1 MISLIGKQF
10 YVALISA
17 ILGAILTIFI
27 LNAVLQRISIDVL
40 NYFMASEETS
50 GEIVVIG
57 IDDTSFSQLDEWG
70 VGRWPWPRS
79 VHGDLVYTLND
90 YGVSQIIFDVIFS
103 ETSETENDQFFA
115 DAISQAKRVILA
127 SDLSEVQNEYM
138 SGLIES
144 RPIPIFEENG
154 AEVGL
159 AGVDMDTDRVIRYH
173 PYYPDYPNTL
183 SSLGSKIEIGEI
195 IPQSRILRYAGPD
208 HTFPYLS
215 YYQLFIEDGVPEG
228 FLEDKIVLIGL
239 DAKASADVQKSQQ
252 DSFPTP
258 FTRFNAR
265 QTPGVEIHANLLD
278 NLVQNNWI
286 SNPPDSHKIFVV
298 ILMTIISIV
307 ISSSWRPTFT
317 LILGVSFNAVLGILS
332 FYLWTKGYYL
342 NFLLGIPTFAIS
354 YVAAGGHAYLTE
366 GRQKRQIK
374 GAFGQYLS
382 PAMVDTL
389 IADPEKL
396 KLGGERRKMTIMFC
410 DVRGFTTISEAL
422 KDTPEKLTEI
432 INILLTSL
440 TKDVLECNGTI
451 DKYMGDCIMAFW
463 NAPLEDGKHASNAV
477 EAARR
482 MILTMERVNQELKES
497 GKSQF
502 DLKIGIGLGT
512 GYCVVGNMGSDQR
525 FDYTVL
531 GDVVNLSSRLE
542 GQTKTYGMTAVL
554 SSYTVDELQES
565 NEKILDNIVEIDK
578 IRVKGKKDPEI
589 IFGLAS
595 EKISGDEKNCV
606 KKYLKAFRDGD
617 LKNALSELDNLSK
630 INKQM
635 KDFSSLMR
643 ERITALQKTGLPE
656 NWEGVYEA
664 TSK

>member
-1 MISLIGKQF
+1 MNLLGKQF
-10 YVALISA
+10 YIALLSSIV
-17 ILGAILTIFI
+17 GAVLTVFI
-27 LNAVLQRISIDVL
+27 LNGALQRISIDVL
-40 NYFMASEETS
+40 NYFLASEKTS
-50 GEIVVIG
+50 GEIVVVG
-57 IDDTSFSQLDEWG
+57 IDDSSFSALDES
-70 VGRWPWPRS
+70 VGRWPWPRWI
-79 VHGDLVYTLND
+79 HGDLVDILD
-90 YGVSQIIFDVIFS
+90 QYGASQIIFDVIFS
-103 ETSETENDQFFA
+103 ETSEEEMDLYFA
-115 DAISQAKRVILA
+115 EAIGRAQRVILA
-127 SDLSEVQNEYM
+127 SDLSEVQNDYI
-138 SGLIES
+138 SGIIES
-144 RPIPIFEENG
+144 RPLPLFEEYG

-159 AGVDMDTDRVIRYH
+159 AGVDMDADRVIRYH

-215 YYQLFIEDGVPEG
+215 YYQLFIEDGVPEV
-228 FLEDKIVLIGL
+228 FLKDKIVLIGL

-278 NLVQNNWI
+278 NLIQNNWV
-286 SNPPDSHKIFVV
+286 SNPPNSHKILIV
-298 ILMTIISIV
+298 IIMTIISIAV
-307 ISSSWRPTFT
+307 SASWRPTLT
-317 LILGVSFNAVLGILS
+317 LLLGLGANICLSGFS
-332 FYLWTKGYYL
+332 FYFWTEGYYL
-342 NFLLGIPTFAIS
+342 NFLLGLPTFIIS

-463 NAPLEDGKHASNAV
+463 NAPLDQHDHASR
-477 EAARR
+477 AARAALNMMDALGR
-482 MILTMERVNQELKES
+482 SNEALIAEGLIAEPLRV
-497 GKSQF
+497 
-502 DLKIGIGLGT
+502 GIGLGT
-512 GYCVVGNMGSDQR
+512 GYVVVGNMGSTQR

-531 GDVVNLSSRLE
+531 GDTVNTASRLE
-542 GQTKTYGMTAVL
+542 GLTKQLGASILLAQPTIDELTPDLLSHSIELDLVRLKGQETAVCVHGLFNTPISEQERAWITKFLQSYRSGNFPQARAALEEIRDAATRFSPYADALTSRLGMQIISPQNHWTGVFDL
-554 SSYTVDELQES
+554 ST
-565 NEKILDNIVEIDK
+565 K
-578 IRVKGKKDPEI
+578 
-589 IFGLAS
+589 
-595 EKISGDEKNCV
+595 
-606 KKYLKAFRDGD
+606 
-617 LKNALSELDNLSK
+617 
-630 INKQM
+630 
-635 KDFSSLMR
+635 
-643 ERITALQKTGLPE
+643 
-656 NWEGVYEA
+656 
-664 TSK
+664 

>member
-1 MISLIGKQF
+1 MSLIGKQF
-10 YVALISA
+10 YIALISA
-17 ILGAILTIFI
+17 ILGALLTIFI
-27 LNAVLQRISIDVL
+27 LNGALQRLSIDVL
-40 NYFMASEETS
+40 NYFLASETTS
-50 GEIVVIG
+50 GEVVVIG
-57 IDDTSFSQLDEWG
+57 IDDTSFSALDES
-70 VGRWPWPRS
+70 VGRWPWPRWI
-79 VHGDLVYTLND
+79 HGDLVDSLD
-90 YGVSQIIFDVIFS
+90 QYGASQIIFDVIFS
-103 ETSETENDQFFA
+103 ETSEEEMDLYFA
-115 DAISQAKRVILA
+115 EAIGRAKRVVLA
-127 SDLSEVQNEYM
+127 SDLSEVQNDYI
-138 SGLIES
+138 SGIIES
-144 RPIPIFEENG
+144 RPLPLFEEYG

-159 AGVDMDTDRVIRYH
+159 AGVDMDSDRVIRYH

-228 FLEDKIVLIGL
+228 FLKDKIVLIGL

-278 NLVQNNWI
+278 NLIQNNWV
-286 SNPPDSHKIFVV
+286 SNPPNSHKILIV
-298 ILMTIISIV
+298 IIMTIISIA
-307 ISSSWRPTFT
+307 ISSSWRPTLT
-317 LILGVSFNAVLGILS
+317 LLLGLGANICLGGFS
-332 FYLWTKGYYL
+332 FYFWTEGYYL
-342 NFLLGIPTFAIS
+342 NFLLGLPTFLIS

-463 NAPLEDGKHASNAV
+463 NAPLEDGKHAYNAV

-502 DLKIGIGLGT
+502 DLKIGVGLGT

-565 NEKILDNIVEIDK
+565 NEEILDNIVEIDK

-606 KKYLKAFRDGD
+606 KKYLQAFRDGD
-617 LKNALSELDNLSK
+617 LIKALSELDNLSK
-630 INKQM
+630 LNKQM
-635 KDFSSLMR
+635 KDYSSLMR
-643 ERITALQKTGLPE
+643 ERITELQIIGLPE

>member
-317 LILGVSFNAVLGILS
+317 LVLGVSFNAVLGILS

-565 NEKILDNIVEIDK
+565 NEEILDNIVEIDK

>member
-1 MISLIGKQF
+1 MNLIGKQF
-10 YVALISA
+10 YVALLSA
-17 ILGAILTIFI
+17 IIGALLTIFI
-27 LNAVLQRISIDVL
+27 LNGTLQRLSIDVL
-40 NYFMASEETS
+40 NYFLASETTS

-57 IDDTSFSQLDEWG
+57 IDDTSFSALDES
-70 VGRWPWPRS
+70 VGRWPWPRWI
-79 VHGDLVYTLND
+79 HGDLVDSLD
-90 YGVSQIIFDVIFS
+90 QYGASQIIFDVIFS
-103 ETSETENDQFFA
+103 ETSEEEMDLYFA
-115 DAISQAKRVILA
+115 EAIGRAKRVILA
-127 SDLSEVQNEYM
+127 SDLSEVQNDYI
-138 SGLIES
+138 SGIIES
-144 RPIPIFEENG
+144 RPLPLFEEYG

-159 AGVDMDTDRVIRYH
+159 AGVDMDSDRVIRYH

-215 YYQLFIEDGVPEG
+215 YYQLFIEDGVPDG
-228 FLEDKIVLIGL
+228 FLKDKIVLIGL

-278 NLVQNNWI
+278 NLIQNNWV
-286 SNPPDSHKIFVV
+286 SNPPNSHKILIV
-298 ILMTIISIV
+298 IIMTIISIA
-307 ISSSWRPTFT
+307 ISSSWRPTLT
-317 LILGVSFNAVLGILS
+317 LLLGLGANICLGGFS
-332 FYLWTKGYYL
+332 FYFWAEGYYL
-342 NFLLGIPTFAIS
+342 NFLLGLPTFVIS

-432 INILLTSL
+432 INILLTNL

-482 MILTMERVNQELKES
+482 MIVTMERVNQELKDS

-502 DLKIGIGLGT
+502 DLKIGVGLGT

-565 NEKILDNIVEIDK
+565 NEEILDNIVEIDK

-595 EKISGDEKNCV
+595 EKISSDEKYCV
-606 KKYLKAFRDGD
+606 KKYLQAFRSGD
-617 LKNALSELDNLSK
+617 LIKALSELDKLSK

-635 KDFSSLMR
+635 KDYSSLMR
-643 ERITALQKTGLPE
+643 ERITELQIAGLPE
-656 NWEGVYEA
+656 DWEGVYEA

>member
-1 MISLIGKQF
+1 MNLIGKQF
-10 YVALISA
+10 YIALLSSIV
-17 ILGAILTIFI
+17 GAVLTVFI
-27 LNAVLQRISIDVL
+27 LNGALQRISIDVL
-40 NYFMASEETS
+40 NYFLASEKTS
-50 GEIVVIG
+50 GKIVVVG
-57 IDDTSFSQLDEWG
+57 IDDSSFSALDES
-70 VGRWPWPRS
+70 VGRWPWPRWI
-79 VHGDLVYTLND
+79 HGDLVDILD
-90 YGVSQIIFDVIFS
+90 QYGASQIIFDVIFS
-103 ETSETENDQFFA
+103 ETSEEEMDLYFA
-115 DAISQAKRVILA
+115 EAIGRAQRVILA
-127 SDLSEVQNEYM
+127 SDLSEVQNDYI
-138 SGLIES
+138 SGIIES
-144 RPIPIFEENG
+144 RPLPLFEEYG

-159 AGVDMDTDRVIRYH
+159 AGVDMDADRVIRYH

-228 FLEDKIVLIGL
+228 FLKDKIVLIGL

-278 NLVQNNWI
+278 NLIQDNWV
-286 SNPPDSHKIFVV
+286 SNPPNSHKILIV
-298 ILMTIISIV
+298 IIMTIISIAV
-307 ISSSWRPTFT
+307 SSSWRPTLT
-317 LILGVSFNAVLGILS
+317 LLLGLGANICLSGFS
-332 FYLWTKGYYL
+332 FYFWTEGYYL
-342 NFLLGIPTFAIS
+342 NFLLGLPTFLIS

-502 DLKIGIGLGT
+502 DLKIGVGLGT

-565 NEKILDNIVEIDK
+565 NEAILENIVEIDK

-595 EKISGDEKNCV
+595 EKISHDEKQCV
-606 KKYLKAFRDGD
+606 KKYLQAFRDGD
-617 LKNALSELDNLSK
+617 LIKALSELNNLSNM
-630 INKQM
+630 NKQM
-635 KDFSSLMR
+635 KDFSSLMK
-643 ERITALQKTGLPE
+643 ERITELQITGLPE
-656 NWEGVYEA
+656 DWEGVYEA

>member
-1 MISLIGKQF
+1 MNLVGKQF
-10 YVALISA
+10 YVALLSS
-17 ILGAILTIFI
+17 ILGAVLTIFI
-27 LNAVLQRISIDVL
+27 LNSALQRISIDVL
-40 NYFMASEETS
+40 NYFLASEKTS
-50 GEIVVIG
+50 EEIVVVG
-57 IDDTSFSQLDEWG
+57 IDDSSFSALDES
-70 VGRWPWPRS
+70 VGRWPWPRWI
-79 VHGDLVYTLND
+79 HGDLIDILD
-90 YGVSQIIFDVIFS
+90 QYGASQIIFDVIFS
-103 ETSETENDQFFA
+103 ETSEEEMDLYFA
-115 DAISQAKRVILA
+115 EAIGRAQRVILA
-127 SDLSEVQNEYM
+127 SDLSEVQSDYI
-138 SGLIES
+138 SGIIES
-144 RPIPIFEENG
+144 RPLPLFEEYG

-159 AGVDMDTDRVIRYH
+159 AGVDMDSDRVIRYH

-183 SSLGSKIEIGEI
+183 SSLGSKIKIGEI
-195 IPQSRILRYAGPD
+195 IPRSRILRYAGPD

-228 FLEDKIVLIGL
+228 FLKDKIVLIGL

-278 NLVQNNWI
+278 NLIQNNWV
-286 SNPPDSHKIFVV
+286 SNPPNSHKILIV
-298 ILMTIISIV
+298 IIMTIVSIAISAA
-307 ISSSWRPTFT
+307 WRPTLT
-317 LILGVSFNAVLGILS
+317 LLLGLGANICLSGFS
-332 FYLWTKGYYL
+332 FYFWTEGYYL
-342 NFLLGIPTFAIS
+342 NFLLGLPTFVIS

-482 MILTMERVNQELKES
+482 MISTMERVNQELKDS

-502 DLKIGIGLGT
+502 DLKIGVGLGT

-565 NEKILDNIVEIDK
+565 NEEILDNIVEIDK

-595 EKISGDEKNCV
+595 EKIPSDEKQCV
-606 KKYLKAFRDGD
+606 KKYLQAFREGD
-617 LKNALSELDNLSK
+617 LIKALSELDNLSN

-643 ERITALQKTGLPE
+643 ERITALQVTGLPK

>member
-1 MISLIGKQF
+1 MNLLGKQF
-10 YVALISA
+10 YIALLSSIV
-17 ILGAILTIFI
+17 GAVLTVFI
-27 LNAVLQRISIDVL
+27 LNGALQRISIDVL
-40 NYFMASEETS
+40 NYFLASEKTS
-50 GEIVVIG
+50 GEIVVVG
-57 IDDTSFSQLDEWG
+57 IDDSSFSALDES
-70 VGRWPWPRS
+70 VGRWPWPRWI
-79 VHGDLVYTLND
+79 HGDLVDILD
-90 YGVSQIIFDVIFS
+90 QYGASQIIFDVIFS
-103 ETSETENDQFFA
+103 ETSEEEMDLYFA
-115 DAISQAKRVILA
+115 EAIGRAQRVILA
-127 SDLSEVQNEYM
+127 SDLSEVQNDYI
-138 SGLIES
+138 SGIIES
-144 RPIPIFEENG
+144 RPLPLFEEYG

-159 AGVDMDTDRVIRYH
+159 AGVDMDADRVIRYH

-228 FLEDKIVLIGL
+228 FLKDKIVLIGL

-278 NLVQNNWI
+278 NLIQDNWV
-286 SNPPDSHKIFVV
+286 SNPPNTHKILVV
-298 ILMTIISIV
+298 IIMTIISIAV
-307 ISSSWRPTFT
+307 SASWRPTLT
-317 LILGVSFNAVLGILS
+317 LLLGLGANICLGGFS
-332 FYLWTKGYYL
+332 FYFWTKGYYL
-342 NFLLGIPTFAIS
+342 NFLLGLPTFVIS

-440 TKDVLECNGTI
+440 SKDVLECNGTI

-482 MILTMERVNQELKES
+482 MILTMERVNQELKDS

-502 DLKIGIGLGT
+502 DLKIGVGLGT

-565 NEKILDNIVEIDK
+565 NEEILDNIVEIDK

-595 EKISGDEKNCV
+595 EKISSDEKQCV
-606 KKYLKAFRDGD
+606 KNYLQAFRDGD
-617 LKNALSELDNLSK
+617 LIKALSELNNLSNM
-630 INKQM
+630 NKQM
-635 KDFSSLMR
+635 KDFSSLMK
-643 ERITALQKTGLPE
+643 ERITELQIIGLPE
-656 NWEGVYEA
+656 DWEGVYEA

>member
-1 MISLIGKQF
+1 MNLLGKQF
-10 YVALISA
+10 YIALLSSIV
-17 ILGAILTIFI
+17 GAVLTIFI
-27 LNAVLQRISIDVL
+27 LNGALQRISIDVL
-40 NYFMASEETS
+40 NYFLASEKTS
-50 GEIVVIG
+50 GEIVVVG
-57 IDDTSFSQLDEWG
+57 IDDSSFSALDES
-70 VGRWPWPRS
+70 VGRWPWPRWI
-79 VHGDLVYTLND
+79 HGDLVDILD
-90 YGVSQIIFDVIFS
+90 QYGASQIIFDVIFS
-103 ETSETENDQFFA
+103 ETSEEEMDLYFA
-115 DAISQAKRVILA
+115 EAIGRAQRVILA
-127 SDLSEVQNEYM
+127 SDLSEVQNDYI
-138 SGLIES
+138 SGIIES
-144 RPIPIFEENG
+144 RPLPLFEEYG

-159 AGVDMDTDRVIRYH
+159 AGVDMDADRVIRYH

-228 FLEDKIVLIGL
+228 FLKDKIVLIGL

-278 NLVQNNWI
+278 NLIQNNWV
-286 SNPPDSHKIFVV
+286 SNPPNSHKILIV
-298 ILMTIISIV
+298 IIMTIISIAV
-307 ISSSWRPTFT
+307 SASWRPTLT
-317 LILGVSFNAVLGILS
+317 LLLGLGANICLSGFS
-332 FYLWTKGYYL
+332 FYFWTEGYYL
-342 NFLLGIPTFAIS
+342 NFLLGLPTFVIS

-463 NAPLEDGKHASNAV
+463 NAPLEDDKHACNAV

-482 MILTMERVNQELKES
+482 MILTMERVNQELKDS

-502 DLKIGIGLGT
+502 DLKIGVGLGT

-565 NEKILDNIVEIDK
+565 KEEILDNIVEIDK

-595 EKISGDEKNCV
+595 EKISSDEKQCV
-606 KKYLKAFRDGD
+606 KKYLQAFREGD
-617 LKNALSELDNLSK
+617 LKKALSELDNLSN

-635 KDFSSLMR
+635 KDFSSLMK
-643 ERITALQKTGLPE
+643 ERITELQITGLPE

>member
-1 MISLIGKQF
+1 MNLLGKQF
-10 YVALISA
+10 YIALLSSIV
-17 ILGAILTIFI
+17 GAVLTVFI
-27 LNAVLQRISIDVL
+27 LNGALQRISIDVL
-40 NYFMASEETS
+40 NYFLASEKTS
-50 GEIVVIG
+50 GEIVVVG
-57 IDDTSFSQLDEWG
+57 IDDSSFSALDES
-70 VGRWPWPRS
+70 VGRWPWPRWI
-79 VHGDLVYTLND
+79 HGDLVDILD
-90 YGVSQIIFDVIFS
+90 QYGASQIIFDVIFS
-103 ETSETENDQFFA
+103 ETSEEEMDLYFA
-115 DAISQAKRVILA
+115 EAIGRAQRVILA
-127 SDLSEVQNEYM
+127 SDLSEVQNDYI
-138 SGLIES
+138 SGIIES
-144 RPIPIFEENG
+144 RPLPLFEEYG

-159 AGVDMDTDRVIRYH
+159 AGVDMDADRVIRYH

-228 FLEDKIVLIGL
+228 FLKDKIVLIGL

-278 NLVQNNWI
+278 NLIQDNWV
-286 SNPPDSHKIFVV
+286 SNPPNSHKILIV
-298 ILMTIISIV
+298 IIMTIISV
-307 ISSSWRPTFT
+307 AVSASWRPTLT
-317 LILGVSFNAVLGILS
+317 LLLGLGANICLSGFS
-332 FYLWTKGYYL
+332 FYFWTEGYYL
-342 NFLLGIPTFAIS
+342 NFLLGLPTFVIS

-463 NAPLEDGKHASNAV
+463 NAPLEDDKHACNAV

-482 MILTMERVNQELKES
+482 MILTMERVNQELKDS

-502 DLKIGIGLGT
+502 DLKIGVGLGT

-554 SSYTVDELQES
+554 SSYTVDELEES
-565 NEKILDNIVEIDK
+565 NEEILDNIVEIDK

-595 EKISGDEKNCV
+595 EKISSDEKQCV
-606 KKYLKAFRDGD
+606 KKYLQAFREGD
-617 LKNALSELDNLSK
+617 LKKALSELDNLSN

-635 KDFSSLMR
+635 KDFSSLMK
-643 ERITALQKTGLPE
+643 ERITELQITGLPE

>member
-1 MISLIGKQF
+1 LTKSLGKQF
-10 YVALISA
+10 YVASISA
-17 ILGAILTIFI
+17 VIGALLTIFV
-27 LNAVLQRISIDVL
+27 LNGSLQRLSIDVL
-40 NYFMASEETS
+40 NYFAALEETS
-50 GEIVVIG
+50 GQVVVIG
-57 IDDTSFSQLDEWG
+57 IDDTSFSALDEA
-70 VGRWPWPRS
+70 VGRWPWPRWI
-79 VHGDLVYTLND
+79 HGDLIDSLNNK
-90 YGVSQIIFDVIFS
+90 GVSQIIFDVIFS
-103 ETSETENDQFFA
+103 ETSDEEIDLYFA
-115 DAISQAKRVILA
+115 DAISRAERVVLA
-127 SDLSEVQNEYM
+127 SDLSEVKGEYLT
-138 SGLIES
+138 GLIES
-144 RPIPIFEENG
+144 RPIPVFEEKG
-154 AEVGL
+154 ALVGL
-159 AGVDMDTDRVIRYH
+159 AGVDMDSDRVVRYH
-173 PYYPDYPNTL
+173 PYYPDYPDTL
-183 SSLGSKIEIGEI
+183 SSLGSNISIGEI
-195 IPQSRILRYAGPD
+195 VPQSRILRYAGPD

-215 YYQLFIEDGVPEG
+215 YYQLLIEDGVPEG
-228 FLEDKIVLIGL
+228 FLDGKTVLIGL

-278 NLVQNNWI
+278 NLLQDNWVT
-286 SNPPDSHKIFVV
+286 NPPDLHKVLVV
-298 ILMTIISIV
+298 VFMTILSVAIST
-307 ISSSWRPTFT
+307 SWRPTRT
-317 LILGVSFNAVLGILS
+317 LILGVGINACLFAVS
-332 FYLWTKGYYL
+332 FYFWGQGYFL

-382 PAMVDTL
+382 PAMVDSL

-432 INILLTSL
+432 INILLTNL

-463 NAPLEDGKHASNAV
+463 NAPVEDEKHASNAV

-482 MILTMERVNQELKES
+482 MIVTMERVNQELKDN

-502 DLKIGIGLGT
+502 DLKIGVGLGT

-554 SSYTVDELQES
+554 SSYTVDEL
-565 NEKILDNIVEIDK
+565 NENNHPILDNIVEIDK
-578 IRVKGKKDPEI
+578 IKVKGKKDPEI
-589 IFGLAS
+589 IFGLSA
-595 EKISGDEKNCV
+595 EKISKEEKLIVGN
-606 KKYLKAFRDGD
+606 YLKAFRKGD
-617 LKNALSELDNLSK
+617 LITASLELDKLDEVAK
-630 INKQM
+630 EM
-635 KDFSSLMR
+635 KFFSSLMK
-643 ERITALQKTGLPE
+643 ERINDLQIAGLPD
-656 NWEGVYEA
+656 NWEGVFEA

>member
-1 MISLIGKQF
+1 M
-10 YVALISA
+10 
-17 ILGAILTIFI
+17 
-27 LNAVLQRISIDVL
+27 
-40 NYFMASEETS
+40 
-50 GEIVVIG
+50 
-57 IDDTSFSQLDEWG
+57 
-70 VGRWPWPRS
+70 
-79 VHGDLVYTLND
+79 
-90 YGVSQIIFDVIFS
+90 IFS
-103 ETSETENDQFFA
+103 ETSEEEMDLYFA
-115 DAISQAKRVILA
+115 EAIGRAQRVILA
-127 SDLSEVQNEYM
+127 SDLSEVQNDYI
-138 SGLIES
+138 SGIIES
-144 RPIPIFEENG
+144 RPLPLFEEYG

-159 AGVDMDTDRVIRYH
+159 AGVDMDADRVIRYH

-228 FLEDKIVLIGL
+228 FLKDKIVLIGL

-278 NLVQNNWI
+278 NLIQNNWV
-286 SNPPDSHKIFVV
+286 SNPPNSHKIFIV
-298 ILMTIISIV
+298 IIMTFISIA
-307 ISSSWRPTFT
+307 ISASWRPALT
-317 LILGVSFNAVLGILS
+317 LLLGLGANICLSGFS
-332 FYLWTKGYYL
+332 FYFWTEGYYL
-342 NFLLGIPTFAIS
+342 NFLLGLPTFVIS

-502 DLKIGIGLGT
+502 DLKIGVGLGT

-554 SSYTVDELQES
+554 SSYTVDELKES
-565 NEKILDNIVEIDK
+565 NEAILENIVEIDK

-595 EKISGDEKNCV
+595 EKISSDEKQCV
-606 KKYLKAFRDGD
+606 KKYLQAFRDGD
-617 LKNALSELDNLSK
+617 LIKALSELNNLSNM
-630 INKQM
+630 NKQM
-635 KDFSSLMR
+635 KDFSSLMK
-643 ERITALQKTGLPE
+643 ERITELQIIGLPE
-656 NWEGVYEA
+656 DWEGVYEA

>member
-1 MISLIGKQF
+1 MNLLGKQF
-10 YVALISA
+10 YIALLSSIV
-17 ILGAILTIFI
+17 GAVLTVFI
-27 LNAVLQRISIDVL
+27 LNGALQRISIDVL
-40 NYFMASEETS
+40 NYFLSSEKTS
-50 GEIVVIG
+50 GEIVVVG
-57 IDDTSFSQLDEWG
+57 IDDSSFSALDES
-70 VGRWPWPRS
+70 VGRWPWPRWI
-79 VHGDLVYTLND
+79 HGDLVDILD
-90 YGVSQIIFDVIFS
+90 QYGASQIIFDVIFS
-103 ETSETENDQFFA
+103 ETSEEEMDLYFA
-115 DAISQAKRVILA
+115 EAIGRAQRVILA
-127 SDLSEVQNEYM
+127 SDLSEVQNDYI
-138 SGLIES
+138 SGIIES
-144 RPIPIFEENG
+144 RPLPLFEEYG

-159 AGVDMDTDRVIRYH
+159 AGVDMDADRVIRYH

-228 FLEDKIVLIGL
+228 FLKDKIVLIGL

-278 NLVQNNWI
+278 NLIQDNWV
-286 SNPPDSHKIFVV
+286 SNPPNSHKILIV
-298 ILMTIISIV
+298 IIMTIISIAV
-307 ISSSWRPTFT
+307 SASWRPTLT
-317 LILGVSFNAVLGILS
+317 LLLGLGANICLSGFS
-332 FYLWTKGYYL
+332 FYFWTEGYYL
-342 NFLLGIPTFAIS
+342 NFLLGLPTFVIS

-463 NAPLEDGKHASNAV
+463 NAPLEDGKHACNAV

-482 MILTMERVNQELKES
+482 MILTMERVNQELKDS

-502 DLKIGIGLGT
+502 DLKIGVGLGT

-565 NEKILDNIVEIDK
+565 NEEILDNIVEIDK

-595 EKISGDEKNCV
+595 EKISSDEKQCV
-606 KKYLKAFRDGD
+606 KKYLQAFREGD
-617 LKNALSELDNLSK
+617 LKKALSELDNLSN

-635 KDFSSLMR
+635 KDFSSLMK
-643 ERITALQKTGLPE
+643 ERITELQITGLPE

>member
-1 MISLIGKQF
+1 MSLIGKQF

-17 ILGAILTIFI
+17 IIGALLTIFI
-27 LNAVLQRISIDVL
+27 LSGTLQRLSIDVL
-40 NYFMASEETS
+40 NYFLASETTS

-57 IDDTSFSQLDEWG
+57 IDDTSFSALDES
-70 VGRWPWPRS
+70 VGRWPWPRWI
-79 VHGDLVYTLND
+79 HGDLVDSLD
-90 YGVSQIIFDVIFS
+90 QYGASQIIFDVIFS
-103 ETSETENDQFFA
+103 ETSEEEMDLYFA
-115 DAISQAKRVILA
+115 EAIGRAKRVILA
-127 SDLSEVQNEYM
+127 FDLSEVQNDYI
-138 SGLIES
+138 SGIIES
-144 RPIPIFEENG
+144 RPIPLFEEYG

-159 AGVDMDTDRVIRYH
+159 AGVDMDSDRVIRYH

-228 FLEDKIVLIGL
+228 YLKDKIVLIGL

-278 NLVQNNWI
+278 NLIQNNWV
-286 SNPPDSHKIFVV
+286 SNPPNSHKILIV
-298 ILMTIISIV
+298 IIMTIISIA
-307 ISSSWRPTFT
+307 ISASWRPTLT
-317 LILGVSFNAVLGILS
+317 LLLGLGTNICLGGFS
-332 FYLWTKGYYL
+332 FYFWTEGYYL
-342 NFLLGIPTFAIS
+342 NFLLGLPTFVIS

-451 DKYMGDCIMAFW
+451 DKYMGDCLMAFW
-463 NAPLEDGKHASNAV
+463 NAPLEDGKHAFNAV

-502 DLKIGIGLGT
+502 DLKIGVGLGT

-531 GDVVNLSSRLE
+531 GDVVNLPSRLE

-565 NEKILDNIVEIDK
+565 NEEILDNIIEIDK

-589 IFGLAS
+589 IFGLVS
-595 EKISGDEKNCV
+595 EKISGDERNFV
-606 KKYLKAFRDGD
+606 KKYLKSFRDGD
-617 LKNALSELDNLSK
+617 LIKALAELDNLNM

-635 KDFSSLMR
+635 KDYSYLMR
-643 ERITALQKTGLPE
+643 ERITELQITGLPE

>member
-565 NEKILDNIVEIDK
+565 NEEILDNIVEIDK